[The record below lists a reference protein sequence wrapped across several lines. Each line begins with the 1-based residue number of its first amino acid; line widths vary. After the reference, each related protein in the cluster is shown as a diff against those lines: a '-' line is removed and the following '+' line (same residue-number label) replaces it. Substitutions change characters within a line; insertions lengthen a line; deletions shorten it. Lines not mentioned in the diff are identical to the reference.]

1 MTLPG
6 KPLMKSRRVLLLL
19 IALAAVCGVFTYS
32 CITASEVG
40 MQNTITAAEAQRL
53 VEAYVHEAMTALPP
67 QARLEKQ
74 YERISDC
81 DQPTDHGP
89 RGRVGASIGYW
100 IRDLPKDQ
108 NQTYLNA
115 ALQYWTQHGWKLLT
129 DSRPG
134 YNYIWV
140 EKISDGFRMS
150 ITANINGDL
159 NIGTDSPCVW
169 PNGTPE
175 PKP

>member
-81 DQPTDHGP
+81 SMCEPSLEAKYLCSLTNCMNADTKLAFELTSRRTSIIASPT
-89 RGRVGASIGYW
+89 
-100 IRDLPKDQ
+100 
-108 NQTYLNA
+108 
-115 ALQYWTQHGWKLLT
+115 
-129 DSRPG
+129 RP
-134 YNYIWV
+134 
-140 EKISDGFRMS
+140 
-150 ITANINGDL
+150 
-159 NIGTDSPCVW
+159 P
-169 PNGTPE
+169 
-175 PKP
+175 

>member
-1 MTLPG
+1 
-6 KPLMKSRRVLLLL
+6 MKSRRVLVLL
-19 IALAAVCGVFTYS
+19 IAAAAACGIGAYS
-32 CITASEVG
+32 YITSSEVG

-53 VEAYVHEAMTALPP
+53 VDAYVHEAMTALPP

-74 YERISDC
+74 YERTSDC
-81 DQPTDHGP
+81 EQPTDHGP
-89 RGRVGASIGYW
+89 RGRVSASIGYW

-108 NQTYLNA
+108 NQAYFDAVLR
-115 ALQYWTQHGWKLLT
+115 YWTQHGWKLLT
-129 DSRPG
+129 DSRPQD
-134 YNYIWV
+134 NYVWV
-140 EKISDGFRMS
+140 EKISDGFQMS
-150 ITANINGDL
+150 LAASIHGDL